1 MAGQRACLGSHA
13 FLHVAVAAQT
23 DHMLIENLVL
33 IRIET
38 CRRHLCRHGNP
49 NRVADSLT
57 EWPRCAFHPRRLTK
71 FRVPRRFGMQLAETL
86 DLRHRQVVTAHEQPG
101 DRKSTRLN
109 SSHSQISY
117 AVFCLKKKKHHNI
130 ASRYTCKDV

>member
-1 MAGQRACLGSHA
+1 MAGQRACLGSDA

-57 EWPRCAFHPRRLTK
+57 EWARCAFHTGRLAK

-86 DLRHRQVVTAHEQPG
+86 DLRHRQVVTAHVQPG
-101 DRKSTRLN
+101 VQE
-109 SSHSQISY
+109 HA
-117 AVFCLKKKKHHNI
+117 AVPAGEDEDI
-130 ASRYTCKDV
+130 AIDPARFVWIVL